1 MMRFFAGAAAMLL
14 LVTAGFF
21 IWQGLAQQEASPIP
35 AAPEALAGSPEPLPE
50 EPSLR
55 RPATPPAADARTK
68 EQRRFGRAD
77 KNDDGRIT
85 LAELYEPRRRAFAK
99 LDKNGDGRLGFEEWA
114 VRTST
119 KFGEA
124 DRNRDG
130 VLTPAEYATT
140 APRRRT
146 QPRCACPQPSA
157 ENGAED

>member
-1 MMRFFAGAAAMLL
+1 MMRFLAGAAAMLL
-14 LVTAGFF
+14 LMTAGFF
-21 IWQGLAQQEASPIP
+21 VWQGLAQREPSPIP
-35 AAPEALAGSPEPLPE
+35 PAPEAVADPLLPMAEPELR
-50 EPSLR
+50 R
-55 RPATPPAADARTK
+55 RPATPPAADSRTR

-130 VLTPAEYATT
+130 ALTPVEYATT
-140 APRRRT
+140 APRRRA
-146 QPRCACPQPSA
+146 QPRCACPQPA
-157 ENGAED
+157 EGAAED